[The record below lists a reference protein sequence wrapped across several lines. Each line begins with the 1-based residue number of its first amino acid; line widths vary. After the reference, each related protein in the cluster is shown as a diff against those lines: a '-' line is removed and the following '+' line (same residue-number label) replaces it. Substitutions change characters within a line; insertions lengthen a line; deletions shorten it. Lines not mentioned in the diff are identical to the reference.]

1 MKFVLPLDFDE
12 KILTDHAAVFEIL
25 NIQQGYL
32 LSEEDGCVR
41 VRQTNTNKFK
51 LCYKQ
56 KVANRLIE
64 IEKRINHQDFN
75 DLWEIA
81 HCKLRK
87 IRYNLAVT
95 STEYW
100 SIDFYKNAKN
110 QTYFVLAEHEM
121 PEGQTKPNSIPS
133 IIDSKI
139 VYKVAQS
146 DNRFTARKLSN
157 IKYAKKFYSKL

>member
-1 MKFVLPLDFDE
+1 M
-12 KILTDHAAVFEIL
+12 
-25 NIQQGYL
+25 
-32 LSEEDGCVR
+32 LSKESGCVR

-51 LCYKQ
+51 LCFKQ
-56 KVANRLIE
+56 KVASRLIE

-81 HCKLRK
+81 RCKLKK
-87 IRYNLAVT
+87 IRYNLTV
-95 STEYW
+95 SPSEYW

-133 IIDSKI
+133 IIKSKI

-146 DNRFTARKLSN
+146 DNRFTARKLAN
-157 IKYAKKFYSKL
+157 IKYAKKLYSKL